1 MSKILYAAGTMAHI
15 NAFHLDYIAALR
27 AEGHEVKVMAKGE
40 GADYNVAF
48 EKKMF
53 SLKNL
58 ACQRKIKSIL
68 KEEKFD
74 RIFLN
79 TTLAAFNVRFVLPRR
94 KRPFTAHI
102 VHGFMFTEKCKS
114 LKEKIFRLA
123 ERLLAGK
130 TDALL
135 IMNEED
141 RRITERYKLTRGEVF
156 VTRGMGAKLKPMLLS
171 PEQIR
176 DELSANGKY
185 LITFVG
191 ELCYAKGQHTL
202 IELLPRIKTKIPKA
216 ALLFVGDGVGAEEL
230 ARLAKEKGVEEDVI
244 FTGRRENAQDY
255 VRAADLYIAP
265 SFKEGLPFNVIEAQ
279 GLGKTV
285 IATDIKGQ
293 RDLIKDGESG
303 YLYTLGD
310 TDRLC
315 ELIYG
320 VHSGELSLEEEK
332 IRASYENY
340 SFEAAFPETYRI
352 ISDLAK

>member
-15 NAFHLDYIAALR
+15 NAFHLDHINALR
-27 AEGHEVKVMAKGE
+27 AEGHEVFVMAKGE
-40 GADYNVAF
+40 GADYNIAF

-58 ACQRKIKSIL
+58 ACQREIKRII
-68 KEEKFD
+68 KEQKFD
-74 RIFLN
+74 RIILN

-94 KRPFTAHI
+94 NRPFTVHI
-102 VHGFMFTEKCKS
+102 VHGFMFTEKCPT

-123 ERLLAGK
+123 ERLVANK

-135 IMNEED
+135 VMNEED
-141 RRITERYKLTRGEVF
+141 RRITERHRLTKGDVF
-156 VTRGMGAKLKPMLLS
+156 VTRGMGAKLKEQAVP
-171 PEQIR
+171 PEKIR
-176 DELSANGKY
+176 EELSAEGKY

-202 IELLPRIKTKIPKA
+202 IELLPRIKEKIPNA
-216 ALLFVGDGVGAEEL
+216 ALLFVGDGAGYEEL
-230 ARLAKEKGVEEDVI
+230 LSLAKDRGVESDVI

-303 YLYTLGD
+303 YLYPLGD
-310 TDRLC
+310 SERLLEQIC
-315 ELIYG
+315 RVY
-320 VHSGELSLEEEK
+320 SGEAALEKEK
-332 IRASYENY
+332 IYEAYKAY
-340 SFEAAFPETYRI
+340 SFDGVFPETYKI